1 VLPPDVPDPRA
12 VLAAF
17 GRGGDVAS
25 YERVEGGWSNRVLRL
40 RTDRDDLAVKE
51 IRNPWGVETWR
62 GWLDE
67 GWRLERAALAA
78 GVAGAPPL
86 VTPDGGC
93 LVEVP
98 RADGSGDAFVRAHHW
113 VAGDSVPREPVDR
126 ELARWTGAALA
137 TVHALALRP
146 LDPGLY
152 AARSGLTTADAWPEL
167 VARAR
172 HAGASWAAALA
183 DAEPV
188 ARRASA
194 LLDTW
199 DDADGVLVHGDLDQK
214 NLLRTADGPLLLDWD
229 VVVPAVP
236 SHDLARAALTLA
248 SWRDPSVAQAV
259 LYGYAGA
266 SGAPTSLR
274 PSDLGP
280 ALASRTG
287 WVRFTVDRAVDAAAH
302 GDASVDDVHHD
313 VVSMLKD
320 LAHRVDV
327 SEGIGDWL
335 ESRSAS

>member
-1 VLPPDVPDPRA
+1 MLPPDVPDPRA

-17 GRGGDVAS
+17 GRGGEVAS
-25 YERVEGGWSNRVLRL
+25 YEPVEGGWSNRVLRL

-51 IRNPWGVETWR
+51 IRNPWGVEAWR

-86 VTPDGGC
+86 VRPDGGC
-93 LVEVP
+93 LVEVQ
-98 RADGSGDAFVRAHHW
+98 RVDGSGSAFVRAHHW
-113 VAGDSVPREPVDR
+113 VAGDPVPREPVDL

-146 LDPGLY
+146 IDPGLY
-152 AARSGLTTADAWPEL
+152 AARAGLTTADVWPGL

-172 HAGASWAAALA
+172 DAGASWAPALA

-188 ARRASA
+188 ARRAGE
-194 LLDTW
+194 LLEPC
-199 DDADGVLVHGDLDQK
+199 DDADTVLVHGDLDQK
-214 NLLRTADGPLLLDWD
+214 NLLRTSGGPLILDWD

-236 SHDLARAALTLA
+236 SHDLAHAALTLA
-248 SWRDPSVAQAV
+248 SWRNRSVAQAV
-259 LYGYAGA
+259 LDGHAEA

-274 PSDLGP
+274 PSDLGR
-280 ALASRTG
+280 ALASRLG
-287 WVRFTVDRAVDAAAH
+287 WVRFTVDRAVDAAAR
-302 GDASVDDVHHD
+302 GDVSVDDAHHD